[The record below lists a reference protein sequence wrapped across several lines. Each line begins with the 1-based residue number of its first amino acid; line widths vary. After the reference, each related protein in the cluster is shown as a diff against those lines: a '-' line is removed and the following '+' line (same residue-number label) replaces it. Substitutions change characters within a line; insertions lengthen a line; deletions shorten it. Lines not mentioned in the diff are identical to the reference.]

1 MSKTKTAASTKG
13 RSPSGRTGVRAP
25 REQSPSGQGALR
37 TSKKKSALHS
47 GKSQQEAKAAVSS
60 AKAKKSPIRKTTS
73 SKQAKAVTSKT
84 SDKSKAASRPLKP
97 SKNELNT
104 VSKSAAVPSSKAKRA
119 SKTQE
124 TEKANGVAKAKERH
138 KTPPARKA
146 NNQDN
151 AGSTRSNLAL
161 RPVVKEATK
170 GKLAAKGATE
180 SKATK
185 PQTKPS
191 LKAHKPSKTGEKPA
205 KTPASKSEPKT
216 ATKPV
221 AKTPAATPKITMP
234 KTSSKSANESKS
246 AKAPTK
252 PESKSKAT
260 LKTPAK
266 PKAEAKSVKTR
277 AATKPAP
284 VKTESEDAKP
294 KKAASEPGAKETSKT
309 ATARTPAAS
318 KLKVSTPTKL
328 APKTSSKSTAVIEEA
343 EELLEE
349 DLALDADELEAP
361 ELEIADADELE
372 AEPDLDMLVP
382 PTPKAGKLAAVALVE
397 EEIGEEVLE
406 ADLEDIEILEPDF
419 ELGTLPVEEAEEE
432 LEEDLPLPRIS
443 TSDPVRQYL
452 HEIGQV
458 PLLTLEEEID
468 LARRVEDGVAAAQ
481 RLAEETGL
489 EAELIRHVLRSQ
501 VQGSSRVTNIPGTEL
516 RIDPDTV
523 QAVDARLRALPR
535 EVKRHLH
542 IARDGEI
549 CRQHLIEA
557 NLRLVVSIAKK
568 YTGRGLSF
576 LDLIQEGNQGL
587 IRAVEKFEYKRRYK
601 FSTYATW
608 WIRQAINRAIADQ
621 ARTIRIPVHMVE
633 TINKLTRTARQMQQE
648 LGREPAYEEIAE
660 AMGPGWD
667 AKKVEETFKIA
678 QEPVSL
684 ETPIGDEKDSFY
696 GDFIPDEHMASPVDS
711 AAQSMLSEELEK
723 ALNKL
728 SEREAMVLKLRKGL
742 IDGREHTLEE
752 VGAYFGVTRER
763 IRQIEN
769 KALRKLKY
777 HESRT
782 RKLRDFLD

>member
-1 MSKTKTAASTKG
+1 MTVRK
-13 RSPSGRTGVRAP
+13 SPA
-25 REQSPSGQGALR
+25 
-37 TSKKKSALHS
+37 KKPTTR
-47 GKSQQEAKAAVSS
+47 KAA
-60 AKAKKSPIRKTTS
+60 
-73 SKQAKAVTSKT
+73 
-84 SDKSKAASRPLKP
+84 
-97 SKNELNT
+97 
-104 VSKSAAVPSSKAKRA
+104 
-119 SKTQE
+119 
-124 TEKANGVAKAKERH
+124 
-138 KTPPARKA
+138 
-146 NNQDN
+146 
-151 AGSTRSNLAL
+151 
-161 RPVVKEATK
+161 
-170 GKLAAKGATE
+170 
-180 SKATK
+180 
-185 PQTKPS
+185 
-191 LKAHKPSKTGEKPA
+191 
-205 KTPASKSEPKT
+205 PKT
-216 ATKPV
+216 APEAGPQSSTETEQV
-221 AKTPAATPKITMP
+221 RSGQEGLDPAVVVRPP
-234 KTSSKSANESKS
+234 
-246 AKAPTK
+246 
-252 PESKSKAT
+252 
-260 LKTPAK
+260 L
-266 PKAEAKSVKTR
+266 
-277 AATKPAP
+277 
-284 VKTESEDAKP
+284 
-294 KKAASEPGAKETSKT
+294 
-309 ATARTPAAS
+309 
-318 KLKVSTPTKL
+318 
-328 APKTSSKSTAVIEEA
+328 EEA
-343 EELLEE
+343 EPPE
-349 DLALDADELEAP
+349 DGFEDGPDLFD
-361 ELEIADADELE
+361 
-372 AEPDLDMLVP
+372 PDLDIL
-382 PTPKAGKLAAVALVE
+382 TGQVE
-397 EEIGEEVLE
+397 IDDSDE
-406 ADLEDIEILEPDF
+406 DMLED
-419 ELGTLPVEEAEEE
+419 
-432 LEEDLPLPRIS
+432 DLPLTPRVS

-468 LARRVEDGVAAAQ
+468 LARRVEDGVASVTMLAQ
-481 RLAEETGL
+481 ETGL
-489 EAELIRHVLRSQ
+489 EAELVKQVLRTQ
-501 VQGSSRVTNIPGTEL
+501 IQGSARISHVPGLEVKLGHETIE
-516 RIDPDTV
+516 
-523 QAVDARLRALPR
+523 AVDTRVRAVPR

-542 IARDGEI
+542 LARDGEI
-549 CRQHLIEA
+549 ARQHLIEA

-587 IRAVEKFEYKRRYK
+587 IRAVEKFEFRRKFK

-648 LGREPAYEEIAE
+648 LGREPAYEEVAE

-696 GDFIPDEHMASPVDS
+696 GDFIPDEHMASPVES

>member
-1 MSKTKTAASTKG
+1 MTLKKVETKGKSAASKAKVVAK
-13 RSPSGRTGVRAP
+13 PSQPKVSQPQKPSKSLTAKSKPTAP
-25 REQSPSGQGALR
+25 AA
-37 TSKKKSALHS
+37 KKSLPT
-47 GKSQQEAKAAVSS
+47 KPAVSS
-60 AKAKKSPIRKTTS
+60 AK
-73 SKQAKAVTSKT
+73 SKQTSKT
-84 SDKSKAASRPLKP
+84 SPAQKP
-97 SKNELNT
+97 SSAPITKETKAKLPSKTPSPKT
-104 VSKSAAVPSSKAKRA
+104 VAVPPTKEDLMPAKP
-119 SKTQE
+119 SPK
-124 TEKANGVAKAKERH
+124 
-138 KTPPARKA
+138 
-146 NNQDN
+146 
-151 AGSTRSNLAL
+151 
-161 RPVVKEATK
+161 
-170 GKLAAKGATE
+170 

-185 PQTKPS
+185 PETKPS
-191 LKAHKPSKTGEKPA
+191 KATAKPKVEAKTGKEETLKSKPGA
-205 KTPASKSEPKT
+205 KGSVSA
-216 ATKPV
+216 KPV
-221 AKTPAATPKITMP
+221 ATAV
-234 KTSSKSANESKS
+234 
-246 AKAPTK
+246 
-252 PESKSKAT
+252 KSK
-260 LKTPAK
+260 PPIK
-266 PKAEAKSVKTR
+266 PQL
-277 AATKPAP
+277 
-284 VKTESEDAKP
+284 EDD
-294 KKAASEPGAKETSKT
+294 
-309 ATARTPAAS
+309 
-318 KLKVSTPTKL
+318 
-328 APKTSSKSTAVIEEA
+328 
-343 EELLEE
+343 EE
-349 DLALDADELEAP
+349 DIGLEDEELALDADSLESP
-361 ELEIADADELE
+361 DLEDGLDLDEVEAVGSLEDLEGPTVEVAEVVVPDE
-372 AEPDLDMLVP
+372 AELTEEALEGDL
-382 PTPKAGKLAAVALVE
+382 
-397 EEIGEEVLE
+397 EVLE
-406 ADLEDIEILEPDF
+406 LTEPDF
-419 ELGTLPVEEAEEE
+419 TMIGVVTEEE
-432 LEEDLPLPRIS
+432 DDAEDDMPLPRVS

-468 LARRVEDGVAAAQ
+468 LARRVEDGVAAAI

-489 EAELIRHVLRSQ
+489 ESELIRHVLRSQ
-501 VQGSSRVTNIPGTEL
+501 VQGSSRVSNIPGTEL

-523 QAVDARLRALPR
+523 EAVDTRLRALDR
-535 EVKRHLH
+535 SIKRHLH

-648 LGREPAYEEIAE
+648 LGREPAYEEVAE

>member
-1 MSKTKTAASTKG
+1 MKSKAKNTPQSPSTASPTPRSKTK
-13 RSPSGRTGVRAP
+13 P
-25 REQSPSGQGALR
+25 
-37 TSKKKSALHS
+37 
-47 GKSQQEAKAAVSS
+47 
-60 AKAKKSPIRKTTS
+60 
-73 SKQAKAVTSKT
+73 
-84 SDKSKAASRPLKP
+84 SDKAEKSTPKP
-97 SKNELNT
+97 QNT
-104 VSKSAAVPSSKAKRA
+104 
-119 SKTQE
+119 
-124 TEKANGVAKAKERH
+124 
-138 KTPPARKA
+138 
-146 NNQDN
+146 
-151 AGSTRSNLAL
+151 
-161 RPVVKEATK
+161 
-170 GKLAAKGATE
+170 AKGAA
-180 SKATK
+180 KK
-185 PQTKPS
+185 P
-191 LKAHKPSKTGEKPA
+191 LA
-205 KTPASKSEPKT
+205 
-216 ATKPV
+216 
-221 AKTPAATPKITMP
+221 
-234 KTSSKSANESKS
+234 
-246 AKAPTK
+246 
-252 PESKSKAT
+252 
-260 LKTPAK
+260 
-266 PKAEAKSVKTR
+266 KAEAAPATQAPPAETKARLSKNSKASAR
-277 AATKPAP
+277 KEAAEKPL
-284 VKTESEDAKP
+284 V
-294 KKAASEPGAKETSKT
+294 
-309 ATARTPAAS
+309 
-318 KLKVSTPTKL
+318 
-328 APKTSSKSTAVIEEA
+328 A
-343 EELLEE
+343 EELEVPGLEG
-349 DLALDADELEAP
+349 LGV
-361 ELEIADADELE
+361 
-372 AEPDLDMLVP
+372 EPDLDDLVAPNPKEDKLIP
-382 PTPKAGKLAAVALVE
+382 PLVDE
-397 EEIGEEVLE
+397 ELGDEILE
-406 ADLEDIEILEPDF
+406 GDLEDLDLLEPDF
-419 ELGTLPVEEAEEE
+419 ELGTLPVEELEEE
-432 LEEDLPLPRIS
+432 IEDDLPLPRIS

-468 LARRVEDGVAAAQ
+468 LARRVEEGVAAAQ

-489 EAELIRHVLRSQ
+489 DVELIRHVLRSQ
-501 VQGSSRVTNIPGTEL
+501 VQGNSRIAHIPGTEL
-516 RIDPDTV
+516 RLDPETI
-523 QAVDARLRALPR
+523 QTVDARLRALPR
-535 EVKRHLH
+535 EVKRYLH

-608 WIRQAINRAIADQ
+608 WIRQAITRAIADQ

-648 LGREPAYEEIAE
+648 LGREPTYEEIAE

-696 GDFIPDEHMASPVDS
+696 GDFIPDEHLASPVDS
-711 AAQSMLSEELEK
+711 AAQSMLSEELER
-723 ALNKL
+723 ALGKL